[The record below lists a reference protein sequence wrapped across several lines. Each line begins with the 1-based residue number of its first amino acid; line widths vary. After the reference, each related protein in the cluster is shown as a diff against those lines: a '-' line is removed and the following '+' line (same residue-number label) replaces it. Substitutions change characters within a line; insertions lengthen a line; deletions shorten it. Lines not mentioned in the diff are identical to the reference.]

1 MYPLKYLGPI
11 RMCLGCR
18 KKLPKDQLLKFVL
31 DSGLVVLDKSGKA
44 GGRSGY
50 CCNNIDCSRSFLNDP
65 KKQFRAF
72 KVQDCRISRE
82 LKDWE

>member
-1 MYPLKYLGPI
+1 MKYQGPM
-11 RMCLGCR
+11 RTCLGCR

-31 DSGLVVLDKSGKA
+31 DNGLVVQDKSGKA

-50 CCNNIDCSRSFLNDP
+50 CCKNRDCIKSFLKDP

>member
-1 MYPLKYLGPI
+1 MKNHCPI
-11 RMCLGCR
+11 RTCLACR
-18 KKLPKDQLLKFVL
+18 KRFPKDQLVKFIL
-31 DSGLVVLDKSGKA
+31 DNGFVVLDEGGKA

-50 CCNNIDCSRSFLNDP
+50 CCRDSDCIKNFLHDK

-72 KVQDCRISRE
+72 KVQDCRISTE

>member
-1 MYPLKYLGPI
+1 MKYQCPM
-11 RMCLGCR
+11 RTCLGCR

-44 GGRSGY
+44 DGRSGY
-50 CCNNIDCSRSFLNDP
+50 SCKNSDCIKSFLNDK

-72 KVQDCRISRE
+72 RVKDCRLSRE
-82 LKDWE
+82 LKDRE